1 MTHIVFTPV
10 DRVRRSACGWLKSR
24 SCSQRIF
31 RLIPRATCAA
41 ASLAATFRISRS
53 LSPPCLGT
61 TRTGSGVLHAR
72 LAEIPSCSQRIFR
85 LIPRATCAA
94 ASLAATFRISRS
106 LSPPCLGTTR
116 TGSGVLHARLAEI
129 PSCSQRIF
137 RLIPRATCAAASLAA
152 TFRISRSLPLLA
164 SARHT
169 ARVRRCERQ
178 PLPHLRKPGMQI
190 RGKVRSGQPGPTVSS
205 SFPRYPAID
214 LNEIGAGLSAQP
226 PSGFSSSPPDGAK
239 RSRAT
244 FRRSTT
250 GCSG

>member
-1 MTHIVFTPV
+1 MQHNLFDCFSLFLLLTHIVFTPV

-24 SCSQRIF
+24 SCSRRIF
-31 RLIPRATCAA
+31 RHTPRATCAA
-41 ASLAATFRISRS
+41 AALAATFRISRS

-152 TFRISRSLPLLA
+152 TFRISRSLPPPRFGTAHGPGPALRT
-164 SARHT
+164 SAAPAPAETRSANPRKSPIRT
-169 ARVRRCERQ
+169 ARTDGFELLS
-178 PLPHLRKPGMQI
+178 PLPGH
-190 RGKVRSGQPGPTVSS
+190 
-205 SFPRYPAID
+205 
-214 LNEIGAGLSAQP
+214 
-226 PSGFSSSPPDGAK
+226 
-239 RSRAT
+239 
-244 FRRSTT
+244 
-250 GCSG
+250 

>member
-1 MTHIVFTPV
+1 M
-10 DRVRRSACGWLKSR
+10 RGWLKSPPVR
-24 SCSQRIF
+24 SVSSVLFHERHAPQHPWRRRSAFLGRFPLLASARPEPGPAFCMRGLLKSRSRSRRIF
-31 RLIPRATCAA
+31 RHT
-41 ASLAATFRISRS
+41 
-53 LSPPCLGT
+53 
-61 TRTGSGVLHAR
+61 
-72 LAEIPSCSQRIFR
+72 
-85 LIPRATCAA
+85 
-94 ASLAATFRISRS
+94 
-106 LSPPCLGTTR
+106 
-116 TGSGVLHARLAEI
+116 
-129 PSCSQRIF
+129 
-137 RLIPRATCAAASLAA
+137 PRATCAAASLAA